1 MQNLN
6 RSVLVDQN
14 NESRGDTVKRNS
26 KLPKWYGQA
35 PARVPV
41 TLLTGYLGSGKTTLL
56 NHILHT
62 QHGRKI
68 AVIVNEFGE
77 VGIDNKLVV
86 GASEELVEMNNG
98 CICCTVRGDLIRAL
112 IELSS
117 RASFESVL
125 IETTGLAD
133 PAPVAQTFF
142 MAENIRRFFELD
154 AFVTV
159 VDAVNIEQTLIE
171 SEEAQEQIAF
181 ADIILV
187 NKADLV
193 DRKKLTRVSRLVRK
207 LNAFAKIYHTEHARI
222 DVNRILNVHAFD
234 LQKKLELD
242 PAFLEENFH
251 DHDTSIGTV
260 VIEDPRPVDFDKF
273 RNWMQQLLQRR
284 GADILRMKGI
294 INVHGMENELIFQGV
309 RMLTTATAGRSWNP
323 GEERRSQAIFIGR
336 QLDRAELFAGFEQC
350 LFDGELQ
357 SSGVNPPA

>member
-1 MQNLN
+1 MEMPKANENALREQTDDKGEGAVN
-6 RSVLVDQN
+6 RS
-14 NESRGDTVKRNS
+14 SA
-26 KLPKWYGQA
+26 LPKWYRQT
-35 PARVPV
+35 PKRIPV

-56 NHILHT
+56 NHILHS
-62 QHGRKI
+62 QHGHKI

-86 GASEELVEMNNG
+86 GAGEELVEMNNG

-142 MAENIRRFFELD
+142 MAEDIRRHFELN

-193 DRKKLTRVSRLVRK
+193 DRKKLDRVSHLARS
-207 LNAFAKIYHTEHARI
+207 LNAFAKIYPTEHTMV
-222 DVNRILNVHAFD
+222 DVNKILDVHAFD

-242 PAFLEENFH
+242 PTFLEENAH
-251 DHDTSIGTV
+251 DHDTSIGSII
-260 VIEDPRPVDFDKF
+260 IEDPRPVDFDKF
-273 RNWMQQLLQRR
+273 RNWMQQLLQKR
-284 GADILRMKGI
+284 GGDILRMKGI
-294 INVHGMENELIFQGV
+294 INVSGMEKELVFQGV
-309 RMLTTATAGRSWNP
+309 RMLSTSTAGRCWWP
-323 GEERRSQAIFIGR
+323 GEERRSQAVFIGR
-336 QLDRAELFAGFEQC
+336 HLNHAELFAGFEQC
-350 LFDGELQ
+350 LSEEISL
-357 SSGVNPPA
+357 